1 MKNFNVHFFFFS
13 IYYIIINGKSLSNIL
28 NYNFL
33 TKLKDIKE
41 YENIS
46 KEFKEFFKE
55 KIDNNTECLDILS
68 KNNVTKILKYSDINI
83 VFDKLNELECNNSKD
98 NYYLFSYE
106 FSETPFKEKNKNDIY
121 NFYNKSFFSTGICLP
136 KKCQYIIDNNFFNDS
151 ENIKNNKTLY
161 NYLSNEFK
169 ILNIIQWNKKKIERD
184 SISQII
190 CWIIF
195 IYIIIKITIGIV
207 GKYSLENNRN
217 SETIENLVNKEENKE
232 EKKEEKKNSRTSLF
246 TKEHDLNFKMLEDN
260 SQYKN
265 NAEFILGIF
274 SFIENIKIYSKENSF
289 IFNSNNLEFY
299 NIIRGIIIFLSVYNY
314 QFYTILKFPSSNFSD
329 KSFFNF
335 HFYSIKLSSY
345 SIFINCA
352 LDGFIVLFKFMIF
365 YKNELNK
372 KKTNITFR
380 FFLKC
385 IPKVFLFFIN
395 FFIFHSLLPNIMFIL
410 KNLVIKD
417 NLYINYF
424 KEIRCEKE
432 KQYLFIPIYYEY
444 FFNDI
449 FSNCYKFIYIY
460 KNEFVS
466 FIFFLILFV
475 ILFKIHSYQFDLIIF
490 VIIIVNLIISP
501 LFSSSPETY
510 NFYSIY
516 GNTNYL
522 IKTHLFFS
530 IYMFG
535 GFFGLMYFYYLD
547 IISPNRF
554 PLQYKPFQ
562 FLDFFVSKIDMLS
575 SCVKITFCLIAS
587 FILFLFSINV
597 NLMKLMLG
605 IKEISFKMNF
615 FSKFIYHY
623 EIIFV
628 LFFFFLIFINLL
640 LFEKIR
646 INIPFF
652 NFVERINST
661 MFSNIDSFIH
671 LFFILID
678 FQINFNYSD
687 LLFASI
693 GSFILIMFLSGMI
706 NMLFELPLKL
716 LINKLIK
723 R

>member
-13 IYYIIINGKSLSNIL
+13 IYYIIIKGKSLSNIL

-41 YENIS
+41 YENIT

-55 KIDNNTECLDILS
+55 KIDNNTECLDLLS

-83 VFDKLNELECNNSKD
+83 VFDKINELECKNSNDK
-98 NYYLFSYE
+98 YYLFSYE
-106 FSETPFKEKNKNDIY
+106 FSESPFKENNKNDIY
-121 NFYNKSFFSTGICLP
+121 DFYNKSFFSTGICLP
-136 KKCQYIIDNNFFNDS
+136 KICQYIINNNFLSDS
-151 ENIKNNKTLY
+151 EYINNTKLY
-161 NYLSNEFK
+161 NYLSKEFK
-169 ILNIIQWNKKKIERD
+169 ILNIIQCNNIKIVTYK
-184 SISQII
+184 ISQII

-195 IYIIIKITIGIV
+195 IYIIIKITIGMV
-207 GKYSLENNRN
+207 GKYSLENNKN
-217 SETIENLVNKEENKE
+217 SESIENLVNKEEKKE
-232 EKKEEKKNSRTSLF
+232 EKKEEQKNSRTSLF
-246 TKEHDLNFKMLEDN
+246 TKEHDINFKMLEDN

-274 SFIENIKIYSKENSF
+274 SFIENIKIYSKEKSF

-314 QFYTILKFPSSNFSD
+314 QFYTILKFPSSNYYD

-352 LDGFIVLFKFMIF
+352 LDGFIVLFKFMNF

-372 KKTNITFR
+372 KSTNITFR

-385 IPKVFLFFIN
+385 IPNVILFFIN
-395 FFIFHSLLPNIMFIL
+395 FFIFHSLLPNIMVIL
-410 KNLVIKD
+410 MDLAIKD
-417 NLYINYF
+417 KLYLNYF
-424 KEIRCEKE
+424 QEIRCKKE
-432 KQYLFIPIYYEY
+432 KKYLFIPIYYEY
-444 FFNDI
+444 FYNDI

-490 VIIIVNLIISP
+490 GIIIVNLIIFP

-547 IISPNRF
+547 IISTNRF

-575 SCVKITFCLIAS
+575 SNIKIFFCVIAS
-587 FILFLFSINV
+587 FILFLFSINL
-597 NLMKLMLG
+597 NFMKVILG

-628 LFFFFLIFINLL
+628 LLFFFLIFINLL

-652 NFVERINST
+652 NFVERINTT

-671 LFFILID
+671 LFFIFID

-693 GSFILIMFLSGMI
+693 GSFILNMFLSGMI

-716 LINKLIK
+716 LINKLI
-723 R
+723 RS